1 MSKAEEQ
8 AREIVHY
15 ITRGRG
21 AEVLVVL
28 PNVGALANMSNT
40 ILALCDRIGLDQYRV
55 RPGGR
60 TISFDNGARINFQ
73 SLYPDAGSKVKV
85 PPHLF
90 KSHNDAGKAVLD
102 FMRLHDGVD
111 VIAVAHERP
120 LAQHAFRDFCDCAQR
135 HAVPINY
142 RAGDLQVVLEN
153 QSRLFFYHADYVAEG
168 MIRGRRFDAYW
179 MLAPYLWRKRD
190 SFIELEERMRE
201 DVKARFES
209 YR

>member
-1 MSKAEEQ
+1 MSKLDGQ

-15 ITRGRG
+15 ISRGRG
-21 AEVLVVL
+21 AEVLVVV
-28 PNVGALANMSNT
+28 PNVGALANISGT
-40 ILALCDRIGLDQYRV
+40 ILALCDRIGLDQYRIH
-55 RPGGR
+55 PGGR
-60 TISFDNGARINFQ
+60 AISFENGARINFQ
-73 SLYPDAGSKVKV
+73 ALYQDDNSKAQIT
-85 PPHLF
+85 PYLF
-90 KSHNDAGKAVLD
+90 KFHNDAGKAVLD

-120 LAQHAFRDFCDCAQR
+120 LAQHAFREFCECAER
-135 HAVPINY
+135 HAVPMNY
-142 RAGDLQVVLEN
+142 RAGDLQVVLNN

-179 MLAPYLWRKRD
+179 MLAPYLWKKREA
-190 SFIELEERMRE
+190 FIELEERMRE